1 MNSWRDQILKEFTP
15 QVARLT
21 LVADP
26 DGLLLEEGILHGI
39 RELGFELIPYE
50 DHVAFR
56 YAYESKYRSR
66 WDNGKH
72 TDLVVVLRSQSSDLD
87 SLPYDLLQA
96 GRRLSFNLGDL
107 FPTLSYPVVAA
118 LDVQDLDPLFRAQLQ
133 HTPSSMGDNATKEF
147 ALRHVFEIAPE
158 LIKQPSDLVRVL
170 LRRHYRGQRIPVTL
184 DQRFIQVL
192 KQNGLFEEWPLD
204 QIVSDREAFFAFL
217 QERWSIFLD
226 RINTKEQQDTV
237 KESKAVY
244 DLHFSGPADLPF
256 EHENVRVYIDNL
268 FTEGLLH
275 SVSHENADD
284 LSSTWV
290 GIGIKTDPAE
300 DHLCRLERL
309 IDKLQNTIPEED
321 SRHADWFRF
330 AYAYAE
336 VSTLE
341 HELGSSLP
349 GNVKASIEKLRS
361 SIDQAF
367 ITWVQV
373 RYAGL
378 HNQPPEPPAMLHHIP
393 RMLARKISD
402 SQDKKV
408 AFLLVDG
415 LALDQWMVLRD
426 VLQTGRRNLLFRE
439 SAVFAWIPTI
449 TSVSRQAAFA
459 GKPPIYF
466 PSSISRTNKDESLWK
481 QFWADHGLTS
491 PAAAYA
497 LVHGDGDIDKIR
509 EILSHPK
516 ARVAGIVIDKV
527 DKIMHGMELGAAGM
541 LGQVRQWAMQG
552 FLADLIDILLEHNFQ
567 IFLSS
572 DHGNIEARGC
582 GRPAEGAVADL
593 RGERVRI
600 YPGDILRASVK
611 EHFPDAIEWPSIG
624 LPDDY
629 HALLAPHRK
638 AFVRKEETIVGHGGI
653 SIEELIVPL
662 VQIERREV

>member
-39 RELGFELIPYE
+39 RELGFELIPFE

-66 WDNGKH
+66 WDHDEETN
-72 TDLVVVLRSQSSDLD
+72 LVVVLRSQSSTLD

-107 FPTLSYPVVAA
+107 FPNLSYPVVAA
-118 LDVQDLDPLFRAQLQ
+118 LDVQDLDLLFRAQLQ
-133 HTPSSMGDNATKEF
+133 YTPSNMGDNATKEF

-158 LIKQPSDLVRVL
+158 LIKQTSDLVRVL
-170 LRRHYRGQRIPVTL
+170 LRRHYRGQRIPATL

-192 KQNGLFEEWPLD
+192 RQNGLFEEWPLD
-204 QIVSDREAFFAFL
+204 KIVSDREAFFTFL
-217 QERWSIFLD
+217 QERWPVFLD
-226 RINTKEQQDTV
+226 RVNAQKQPETV
-237 KESKAVY
+237 RESKAVY
-244 DLHFSGPADLPF
+244 DLQFSGPIDLPF
-256 EHENVRVYIDNL
+256 EHDDVRVYIDNL
-268 FTEGLLH
+268 FVEGLLH
-275 SVSHENADD
+275 SVSHKNADV
-284 LSSTWV
+284 LSSTWA
-290 GIGIKTDPAE
+290 GIGIKTDPVE

-309 IDKLQNTIPEED
+309 IKTLQDTIPEGD
-321 SRHADWFRF
+321 ARHADWFRF
-330 AYAYAE
+330 GYAYAE
-336 VSTLE
+336 VSILE

-361 SIDQAF
+361 SIDKAF
-367 ITWVQV
+367 LTWVQV

-393 RMLARKISD
+393 RMLTRKISD
-402 SQDKKV
+402 SQDKV

-415 LALDQWMVLRD
+415 MALDQWLVLRD
-426 VLQTGRRNLLFRE
+426 VLQTRRQNLLFRE

-466 PSSISRTNKDESLWK
+466 PASISRTDKDESLWK
-481 QFWADHGLTS
+481 QFWADYGLTG

-497 LVHGDGDIDKIR
+497 RGIGDGDLHKVR

-516 ARVAGIVIDKV
+516 IRVVGFVIDKV

-541 LGQVRQWAMQG
+541 LSQVRQWAELG
-552 FLADLIDILLEHNFQ
+552 FMSDLVDILLDQGFQ

-572 DHGNIEARGC
+572 DHGNIEAKGC
-582 GRPAEGAVADL
+582 GRPAEGVVADL
-593 RGERVRI
+593 RGERVRV
-600 YPGDILRASVK
+600 YPDDILRASVK
-611 EHFPDAIEWPSIG
+611 ECFPDAIEWPSIG

-629 HALLAPHRK
+629 YALLAPHRK
-638 AFVRKEETIVGHGGI
+638 AFVREGETTVGHGGI

-662 VQIERREV
+662 IQIERREV